1 MNNKTLYISKNITP
15 LPLENTLIKT
25 LNNTLKILFLFTA
38 IILLIPVC
46 SNIKNNSFLI
56 TANAEEKETNSE
68 IYKDNNTNNI
78 EETTAISNQD
88 TQTILT
94 EIQDT
99 LHIQLILFI
108 VFIGAFLGY
117 VAISRLM

>member
-15 LPLENTLIKT
+15 LPSENTLIKK

-38 IILLIPVC
+38 IILLIPVY
-46 SNIKNNSFLI
+46 SNIKNNNFLI
-56 TANAEEKETNSE
+56 TANAEEKETNTE
-68 IYKDNNTNNI
+68 INKDNDTNNI
-78 EETTAISNQD
+78 EEITAITNQD
-88 TQTILT
+88 TQSILI

>member
-38 IILLIPVC
+38 IILLIPVY

-56 TANAEEKETNSE
+56 TANAEEKEANSE

>member
-38 IILLIPVC
+38 IILLIPVY

>member
-38 IILLIPVC
+38 IILLIPVYP
-46 SNIKNNSFLI
+46 NIKNNSFLI

-99 LHIQLILFI
+99 LHILLILFI